1 MSITIGYKYC
11 TAGADSLE
19 NVRHIHE
26 DEAEILYIKKGEGTL
41 MLGDRLLPMKANT
54 LYFIAPGT
62 LHCTAPLHREE
73 YERSVIGLPREALSS
88 LLPLAD
94 YIGLFERLLDTAAV
108 TLDADGASE
117 MERLLSLFA
126 KEEARH
132 RVRALFLL
140 LELADGRGG
149 KLPDSEGKVA
159 AITEYIREHLFE
171 PISLDR
177 MSAALFISKYYMCH
191 LFKAT
196 TGISITAYILLQR
209 VSAAKR
215 LLSATRCSISE
226 VALMTGFSD
235 VSYFSRVFRKVS
247 GVSAGEYRRKNRE

>member
-11 TAGADSLE
+11 SAGADSLE

-41 MLGDRLLPMKANT
+41 VLGDRLLPMKANT
-54 LYFIAPGT
+54 LYFIAPGM

-117 MERLLSLFA
+117 MERLHSLFA

-159 AITEYIREHLFE
+159 AIMRW
-171 PISLDR
+171 R
-177 MSAALFISKYYMCH
+177 MSS
-191 LFKAT
+191 
-196 TGISITAYILLQR
+196 LLNLPVCTFAR
-209 VSAAKR
+209 WRRRS
-215 LLSATRCSISE
+215 RCSSRTRQSRPCAWRL
-226 VALMTGFSD
+226 VAIRHSLPPTSLLMTT
-235 VSYFSRVFRKVS
+235 RFR
-247 GVSAGEYRRKNRE
+247 R